1 MPKHGLDRLYEQSAE
16 DVIVTERPSGVMFSD
31 GDFDDER
38 VITAVRSRV
47 GLVDKEFDG
56 VDDFKLDD
64 ATDPLKADFAEPIDL
79 KAAPANERQAP
90 VSGVHEAIDYNLEND
105 IQDLADFYEFI
116 CGAPQEG
123 PGMEAAH
130 RLFIESLYSTR
141 YLPLLKSISLNLDE
155 KRGVARNGLYIAID
169 SFIHAMRPIKRQSE
183 KDDVS
188 LYEAFLEVYDEAM
201 SGDNDF
207 LSRIKRAKE
216 DAIQAIKEYRP
227 LIEDFEE
234 ARCADLAVNEYEEL
248 TEGLDLNDEFVE
260 KLKDPDTKVVVVSLD
275 FNSTFNLEE
284 SYPSVELVSKVQRDI
299 HAFARAF
306 RKKYPDKELIIPI
319 NTGRLGLYAWGVA
332 ESAFAPIPELR
343 KVAVAESGGVVLDSG
358 INKGAMHVAVENPRE
373 WANELDHI
381 KNYLKDCVGNPE
393 DMVIE
398 PKLSML
404 SIKLEENGQPLL
416 RTKDGRPVTAQWI
429 GEHLQS
435 YFELTDN
442 VLDAEFSLLM
452 KDIAVDFP
460 QLQEYTVN
468 AVKAYHN
475 SENGGRLNGQKK
487 KILTGL
493 DEVMA
498 LIADT
503 HQKRIEEIK
512 ARIGVV
518 EAMYEQG
525 ALVAN
530 YNPTAGYVDIGHKDV
545 NKFSTLMGH
554 VCGSRNVKPD
564 EVLYVQIGDSTTDIL
579 PINKTDKG
587 EPNDGADKAFL
598 VAVNNCNEKM
608 RSAVEFRDQYGM
620 FTRNQ
625 SILGAQALFKG
636 LRKVLK
642 KV

>member
-1 MPKHGLDRLYEQSAE
+1 
-16 DVIVTERPSGVMFSD
+16 
-31 GDFDDER
+31 
-38 VITAVRSRV
+38 
-47 GLVDKEFDG
+47 
-56 VDDFKLDD
+56 
-64 ATDPLKADFAEPIDL
+64 
-79 KAAPANERQAP
+79 
-90 VSGVHEAIDYNLEND
+90 
-105 IQDLADFYEFI
+105 
-116 CGAPQEG
+116 
-123 PGMEAAH
+123 MEAAH
-130 RLFIESLYSTR
+130 RLFIESLYSKR
-141 YLPLLKSISLNLDE
+141 YLPILKALSINLDE
-155 KRGVARNGLYIAID
+155 RGNVSKNALYVAID
-169 SFIHAMRPIKRQSE
+169 SFSHAMRPIKNHSE
-183 KDDVS
+183 KEEVS

-207 LSRIKRAKE
+207 LSRMKRAKE
-216 DAIQAIKEYRP
+216 DVIRAIKECRP
-227 LIEDFEE
+227 LIDDFEE
-234 ARCADLAVNEYEEL
+234 ARTADLALMEYEEL
-248 TEGLDLNDEFVE
+248 ERGLDLNDEFVE
-260 KLKDPDTKVVVVSLD
+260 KLKDPNTKVVVVSLD

-284 SYPSVELVSKVQRDI
+284 SYTSVELVSRVQRDI

-306 RKKYPDKELIIPI
+306 RKKFPNKELIIPI
-319 NTGRLGLYAWGVA
+319 NTGRPGLYAWGVA

-381 KNYLKDCVGNPE
+381 KNYLMECVGNPE

-404 SIKLEENGQPLL
+404 SIKLEENGQPILE
-416 RTKDGRPVTAQWI
+416 TKDGRPVTAQWI
-429 GEHLQS
+429 GKHIQS

-468 AVKAYHN
+468 AVKAYQVFEN
-475 SENGGRLNGQKK
+475 SGKLNGKKK

-498 LIADT
+498 LIAET
-503 HQKRIEEIK
+503 HQKRIAEIK
-512 ARIGVV
+512 GRIEVV
-518 EAMYEQG
+518 EAMYEEG

-530 YNPTAGYVDIGHKDV
+530 YNPTAGYVDIGHRDI

-554 VCGSRNVKPD
+554 VRETKNVEPE

-579 PINKTDKG
+579 PINKTGKG
-587 EPNDGADKAFL
+587 EVNEGADKAFL

-625 SILGAQALFKG
+625 SILGARALFKG
-636 LRKVLK
+636 LRRVLK
-642 KV
+642 